1 MGLWPDSRNCLDLI
15 ERSQNVFESLARW
28 LRREKGSRT
37 TVKNRLQLIL
47 IQDRTTV
54 APEILDAL
62 RDDMFQVISK
72 YFIVQQD
79 DVEMSLETDDDSVA
93 LVANIPVLKL
103 KRQPASS

>member
-1 MGLWPDSRNCLDLI
+1 M
-15 ERSQNVFESLARW
+15 FESLSRW

-47 IQDRTTV
+47 IQDRTGV

-72 YFIVQQD
+72 YFEVKVD
-79 DVEMSLETDDDSVA
+79 DVEMGLETEEDSVA

-103 KRQPASS
+103 KRQPVSSR

>member
-1 MGLWPDSRNCLDLI
+1 M
-15 ERSQNVFESLARW
+15 FESLARW
-28 LRREKGSRT
+28 LRRGKGSRT

-47 IQDRTTV
+47 IQDRTGV

-72 YFIVQQD
+72 YFIIQED
-79 DVEMSLETDDDSVA
+79 DVEMTLESDDDAVA

-103 KRQPASS
+103 KRQPAPSR

>member
-1 MGLWPDSRNCLDLI
+1 M
-15 ERSQNVFESLARW
+15 FESLGRW
-28 LRREKGSRT
+28 LRRGKGSRT
-37 TVKNRLQLIL
+37 IVKNRLQLIL

-103 KRQPASS
+103 KRQPISS

>member
-1 MGLWPDSRNCLDLI
+1 M
-15 ERSQNVFESLARW
+15 FESLSRW
-28 LRREKGSRT
+28 LRRGKGSRT
-37 TVKNRLQLIL
+37 IVKNRLQLIL

-72 YFIVQQD
+72 YFIVQQE

-103 KRQPASS
+103 KRQPISS

>member
-1 MGLWPDSRNCLDLI
+1 M
-15 ERSQNVFESLARW
+15 FESLSRW

-37 TVKNRLQLIL
+37 IVKNRLQLIL

-103 KRQPASS
+103 KRQPSSS